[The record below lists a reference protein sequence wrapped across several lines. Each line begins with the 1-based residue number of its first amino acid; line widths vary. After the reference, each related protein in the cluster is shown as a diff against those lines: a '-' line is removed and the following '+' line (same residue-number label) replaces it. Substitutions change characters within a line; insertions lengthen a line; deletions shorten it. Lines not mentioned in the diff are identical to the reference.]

1 MSSNSIG
8 ALLGLLIAAGLLL
21 VVSRLGA
28 TRKLRMAERIAPY
41 VGCRDPRQDE
51 QSAVGALLVLLK
63 PRLLSGRGD
72 LALSLRLG
80 RAGRGGELDRYR
92 FDQVTFAAGGV
103 IAGGALGLV
112 LIAKGAPAIGV
123 VLLAVFGAIGGV
135 LVADRRLAKQGKAR
149 QRRIGQ
155 QLPTIAEL
163 LAFAVAA
170 GESPVVALERVAST
184 TTGDLSDEIR
194 VSIADLHSGSTLDQ
208 ALRGVADR
216 TGSPDVERF
225 VDGLIVSLERGTPLA
240 EVLRAQAA
248 DARAA
253 DRRALM
259 ELAGRKDVAMLIPVV
274 FFILP
279 TVVLI
284 ALFPGIRSLQLVVP

>member
-163 LAFAVAA
+163 LA
-170 GESPVVALERVAST
+170 LRWQ
-184 TTGDLSDEIR
+184 R
-194 VSIADLHSGSTLDQ
+194 VSPRWLHLKGWRVRQLAISPMRFGCRLQICIAVRLWIKRCAGWPIAPG
-208 ALRGVADR
+208 ALTSNA
-216 TGSPDVERF
+216 
-225 VDGLIVSLERGTPLA
+225 SLTA
-240 EVLRAQAA
+240 
-248 DARAA
+248 
-253 DRRALM
+253 
-259 ELAGRKDVAMLIPVV
+259 
-274 FFILP
+274 
-279 TVVLI
+279 
-284 ALFPGIRSLQLVVP
+284 